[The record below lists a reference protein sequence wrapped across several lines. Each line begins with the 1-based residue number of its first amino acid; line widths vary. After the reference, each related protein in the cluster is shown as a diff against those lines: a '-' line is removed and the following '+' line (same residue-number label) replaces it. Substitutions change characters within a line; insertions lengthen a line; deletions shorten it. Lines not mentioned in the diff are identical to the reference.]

1 MLELNGEALEQ
12 LIASLVLLTLFLVL
26 EGLETPVMLS
36 APMSHYLRVIN
47 LEYLNIALISINAFI
62 SSLDQ
67 VMNRFYCIEKDNSFE
82 RYT

>member
-36 APMSHYLRVIN
+36 APMSRYLRLIN
-47 LEYLNIALISINAFI
+47 LEYLNMISINAFI

>member
-47 LEYLNIALISINAFI
+47 LEYLNMISINAFI

-67 VMNRFYCIEKDNSFE
+67 VMNRSYCIEEDNSFE
-82 RYT
+82 RDI